1 MQNEVTARYWKY
13 IVSENVGVDM
23 FKRAKEKKNACN
35 FFKKKN
41 CLLVNSFLFILFI

>member
-23 FKRAKEKKNACN
+23 FKRAKEKKKCT
-35 FFKKKN
+35 
-41 CLLVNSFLFILFI
+41 